1 MKSTD
6 GFLAGGRGVRNG
18 LQKDKRMS
26 WFSFQQM
33 GGASADL
40 VPQHRLSSEIH
51 IDGQHCC
58 PALYSSASQPLRM
71 WLLDDILAAVP
82 SCSRL
87 PDTHN
92 VENLADAT

>member
-6 GFLAGGRGVRNG
+6 GLLAGGRVRNG

-58 PALYSSASQPLRM
+58 PALQSSASQPLHV
-71 WLLDDILAAVP
+71 WVLGDIPAAVP
-82 SCSRL
+82 ACSRF
-87 PDTHN
+87 PDTRD
-92 VENLADAT
+92 VENRADAT